1 MWERYVLTLSRIK
14 LVAFFY
20 DTYKAFVTS
29 SFKLV
34 CYLMSAPAKTHITY
48 LDSIRGLAAFTVIN
62 DHFVTAYNLPC
73 ENSFCKDLLDH
84 SPLHIWWD
92 GSAAVSMFFVLS
104 GLVLSLKYF
113 RLGHQAD
120 LNSFKL
126 MPYMTARLFRIW
138 LPYLV
143 ILLISAAFY
152 WHTVNNP
159 LLKTALPPT
168 EWIVNMW
175 RNHALT
181 ALAMLRE
188 SFLLS
193 LPAMVVLLPQA
204 WTLTIELVLS
214 LLLPIGLLLAKQGSL
229 WLCLFSM
236 IAILLL
242 GVSPFLMHF
251 ALGLLIARYYTVIA
265 NYLMPKPWLRR
276 FILLVGLLFYTA
288 MSTSEH
294 LFSETFMWIVTGLGA
309 GFIIIYALSSHRT
322 QGFLEWR
329 ILRQLG
335 KVSYSAYLIHML
347 ILLCLTPYLLTQLEL
362 YSTNR
367 LWLWLSA
374 WLLTI
379 VIVQLLSL
387 LSYYFI
393 EIPSIS
399 LGRKLINGLQ
409 KAGNPIK

>member
-1 MWERYVLTLSRIK
+1 
-14 LVAFFY
+14 
-20 DTYKAFVTS
+20 
-29 SFKLV
+29 
-34 CYLMSAPAKTHITY
+34 MSAPAKTHITY

-62 DHFVTAYNLPC
+62 DHFVTAYDLPC
-73 ENSFCKDLLDH
+73 VDSFCKNLLDLT
-84 SPLHIWWD
+84 PLHIWWD

-120 LNSFKL
+120 LNNFKL
-126 MPYMTARLFRIW
+126 LPYITGRLFRIW
-138 LPYLV
+138 LPYAV

-152 WHTVNNP
+152 WHTVNSP
-159 LLKTALPPT
+159 LLNTALPPT

-181 ALAMLRE
+181 PIAMLRE

-214 LLLPIGLLLAKQGSL
+214 LLLPIGLLLEKQGSL
-229 WLCLFSM
+229 WLALFSL
-236 IAILLL
+236 IAVFLLC
-242 GVSPFLMHF
+242 VSPFLLHF
-251 ALGLLIARYYTVIA
+251 ALGLLIARYYTVMA
-265 NYLMPKPWLRR
+265 NYLRPKPWLRR
-276 FILLVGLLFYTA
+276 LILLLGLLFYTA
-288 MSTSEH
+288 ISTTAH
-294 LFSETFMWIVTGLGA
+294 VFGETFMWIVTGLGA
-309 GFIIIYALSSHRT
+309 GLIIIYTLSSHRT
-322 QGFLEWR
+322 QSFLEWP

-362 YSTNR
+362 FSSNH
-367 LWLWLSA
+367 LWLWLGA
-374 WLLTI
+374 WLLT
-379 VIVQLLSL
+379 VISVQLLSL
-387 LSYYFI
+387 LSYYYI

-399 LGRKLINGLQ
+399 LGRKLINVLQ
-409 KAGNPIK
+409 QVVKPI

>member
-1 MWERYVLTLSRIK
+1 
-14 LVAFFY
+14 
-20 DTYKAFVTS
+20 
-29 SFKLV
+29 
-34 CYLMSAPAKTHITY
+34 MSAPAKTHITY

-62 DHFVTAYNLPC
+62 DHFVTAYDLPC
-73 ENSFCKDLLDH
+73 EDSVCKHLLDY

-113 RLGHQAD
+113 RVGHQAD

-126 MPYMTARLFRIW
+126 MPYMTSRLFRIW
-138 LPYLV
+138 LPYVL
-143 ILLISAAFY
+143 ILLMSAGFY
-152 WHTVNNP
+152 YYTINSP
-159 LLKTALPPT
+159 LLKTALPPS

-175 RNHALT
+175 RNHPLT
-181 ALAMLRE
+181 PTAMLRE

-214 LLLPIGLLLAKQGSL
+214 LLLPIGLLLARQGSL
-229 WLCLFSM
+229 WLGVFSI
-236 IAILLL
+236 IAVFLLD
-242 GVSPFLMHF
+242 VSPFLLHF
-251 ALGLLIARYYTVIA
+251 ALGLLIARYYNDIA
-265 NYLMPKPWLRR
+265 NYLMPRPGLRR
-276 FILLVGLLFYTA
+276 FILIVGLLFYTA
-288 MSTSEH
+288 ISTTNH
-294 LFSETFMWIVTGLGA
+294 LFSETFMWLVTGSGA
-309 GFIIIYALSSHRT
+309 GLIIIYTLSSHRT
-322 QGFLEWR
+322 QALLEQP

-362 YSTNR
+362 ISANH

-374 WLLTI
+374 WLLT
-379 VIVQLLSL
+379 VISVQLLSL
-387 LSYYFI
+387 LSYYYI
-393 EIPSIS
+393 EIPSIT

-409 KAGNPIK
+409 KAGNSIK

>member
-1 MWERYVLTLSRIK
+1 MP
-14 LVAFFY
+14 
-20 DTYKAFVTS
+20 
-29 SFKLV
+29 
-34 CYLMSAPAKTHITY
+34 APAKTHITY

-62 DHFVTAYNLPC
+62 DHFVTAYDLPC
-73 ENSFCKDLLDH
+73 ENSFCKDLLDLT
-84 SPLHIWWD
+84 PLHIWWD

-126 MPYMTARLFRIW
+126 MPYMTSRLFRIW
-138 LPYLV
+138 LPYIA

-152 WHTVNNP
+152 WHTVNSP
-159 LLKTALPPT
+159 LLKTALMPT

-175 RNHALT
+175 RNHPLT
-181 ALAMLRE
+181 PIAMLRE

-229 WLCLFSM
+229 WLALFSV
-236 IAILLL
+236 IAVFLL
-242 GVSPFLMHF
+242 GVSPFLLHF
-251 ALGLLIARYYTVIA
+251 ALGLLIARYYMVMA

-276 FILLVGLLFYTA
+276 FILLLGLLFYTA
-288 MSTSEH
+288 ISTTAH
-294 LFSETFMWIVTGLGA
+294 VFGETFMWIVTGLGA
-309 GFIIIYALSSHRT
+309 GLIIIYTLSSHRT
-322 QGFLEWR
+322 QSFLER
-329 ILRQLG
+329 PILRQLG

-347 ILLCLTPYLLTQLEL
+347 ILLCLTPYLLTRLEL
-362 YSTNR
+362 FSTNH
-367 LWLWLSA
+367 LWLWLGA
-374 WLLTI
+374 WLLT
-379 VIVQLLSL
+379 VISVQLLSL

-399 LGRKLINGLQ
+399 LGRKFINGLQ
-409 KAGNPIK
+409 KAVNLNK